1 MSRRG
6 ESFIELL
13 VALLILEV
21 AGAAALAA
29 AFTAERFGRHATAG
43 AAVDAA
49 RWRDYRTAE
58 TMLACAGAPVPDTV
72 TLLFPATPDRQS
84 FATAVR
90 CGR

>member
-13 VALLILEV
+13 VALVILEI

-43 AAVDAA
+43 AAVDVA

-58 TMLACAGAPVPDTV
+58 TIAACVGAPLPDTV
-72 TLLFPATPDRQS
+72 ALRFAPTPDRAAL
-84 FATAVR
+84 ATAVR